1 MILFN
6 KNIKLFYANVEYN
19 RKVNE
24 LTNENEKWKDGWDS
38 WKCIETS
45 RRSANEINVNI
56 KHNIFNR

>member
-24 LTNENEKWKDGWDS
+24 LTNENEK
-38 WKCIETS
+38 
-45 RRSANEINVNI
+45 
-56 KHNIFNR
+56 